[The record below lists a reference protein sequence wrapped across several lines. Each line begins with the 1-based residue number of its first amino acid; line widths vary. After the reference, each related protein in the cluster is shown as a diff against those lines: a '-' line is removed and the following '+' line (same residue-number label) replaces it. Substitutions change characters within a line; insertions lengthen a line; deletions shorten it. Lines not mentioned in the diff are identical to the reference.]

1 MSGGVLPPGWSVTV
15 EPHPSALLVLRVHDP
30 IAWHDEFGGY
40 RDLDEPVVFDA
51 AAMRAS
57 FLRIAESAWR
67 EYRRANAP
75 LLVTGPDGEVL
86 GLATTD
92 DELRAIVARLR

>member
-1 MSGGVLPPGWSVTV
+1 VSAFLPPGWSVEIV
-15 EPHPSALLVLRVHDP
+15 QHPAMGLAIRL
-30 IAWHDEFGGY
+30 HDEVEWHSY
-40 RDLDEPVVFDA
+40 TDLDQPVFFDA
-51 AAMRAS
+51 AMMHAS
-57 FLRIAESAWR
+57 FIRIAAAAWV